1 MTTLWPP
8 LPGIVFLF
16 ASSTCASVYLTSFS
30 TQDHLGDPDAAR
42 GPCSEVSSTYAK
54 RNIFLLPRHILSQKE
69 VAHTKLCVCVCV
81 YTCLHARTCA
91 HTHTCTL
98 IVRDTCFT
106 TKLHFL
112 SSMALFLSLSVGT
125 IETISRQS
133 LVCCFCFFFSSLFR
147 WCLHPHSPC
156 QRFSRR
162 SALFLL
168 PRPGRTLGG
177 SVGNE
182 ASIICDLPHPL
193 SWSVPALRL
202 SQAWRKLIVPTLCS
216 AAHQPHCL
224 HFPQLPAHQR
234 KPPLCWGIERS
245 IPRDCPVPAACAAGR
260 HSEWL

>member
-1 MTTLWPP
+1 MTTVWPP

-81 YTCLHARTCA
+81 YTCLHARTRA

-133 LVCCFCFFFSSLFR
+133 LVCCFCFFFLPVSLVPSPPQSLPAFLEEVSIVPPSR
-147 WCLHPHSPC
+147 AWQNAWRVSWKWSFYYLRSASPPKLVRPCTKAQPSMKKTNCPHSLLCCTPTPLLALP
-156 QRFSRR
+156 
-162 SALFLL
+162 SA
-168 PRPGRTLGG
+168 PRPSEKTSFMLRNREEHSQGLPCPGG
-177 SVGNE
+177 MCS
-182 ASIICDLPHPL
+182 
-193 SWSVPALRL
+193 R
-202 SQAWRKLIVPTLCS
+202 QA
-216 AAHQPHCL
+216 
-224 HFPQLPAHQR
+224 
-234 KPPLCWGIERS
+234 
-245 IPRDCPVPAACAAGR
+245 
-260 HSEWL
+260 